1 MYVVFSVCQQVWWSD
16 FTIKYQYHTTKEHGY
31 YSLVYFPLILPP
43 FKSLLNTLFWRVFCG
58 KMGGNKLKGGN
69 ASVYKPKSA
78 PYFSKYVTRVWLL
91 IAAADSCH
99 WSAAFQCFTNTRFHQ
114 KKKLIPDFTWKKYQ
128 ISPGRINTTF
138 HQKELIPDFTRR
150 N

>member
-43 FKSLLNTLFWRVFCG
+43 FKSMLNTLFWRVFCG

-91 IAAADSCH
+91 ISAADIDMQHFSVLLIPD
-99 WSAAFQCFTNTRFHQ
+99 FTR

-138 HQKELIPDFTRR
+138 HQEELIPDFTRR